1 MGGKTQMEV
10 RVLGPV
16 EAWSGGTKIT
26 LARRQQRLMLGVL
39 ALEANRLVSRDQL
52 VQLLWG
58 EQPPQSA
65 YAVIHSRM
73 SEIRTA
79 VAAGDDDTNGRLAT
93 RGSGYILHV
102 EPESVDAHRFTAI
115 VSAPRSPDSDEHARV
130 RLREAL
136 GLWRGPV
143 LGGWLP
149 DDSYSTLCQGLEA
162 ARLTAMENLFDVEL
176 RLGNHLRVVDEI
188 LATSVANPTRERLT
202 GQMMLALHRAGRT
215 VEALHAYDRWRR
227 WLSDELGI
235 DPGSDIQSLHL
246 AILHGDTELERS
258 DAASTVGSSSARDAA
273 DEGFSARVPQTLPHD
288 IADFSGREHEVAH
301 LRSRVLRRNGSGVS
315 VTTVAGPGGAGKTA
329 LALHVAH
336 QVREEFPHGQ
346 LYATLRGIDDDGPA
360 EPVDVLGRFLRA
372 LGVDHAAMPETLD
385 DRVDLY
391 RDLLA
396 GRRVLVVLD
405 NAASDEQV
413 VPLIPG
419 SPTCSVLVNSRAR
432 LGATFSA
439 ETLKLDVMEQA
450 ESEELLTRIV
460 GTARAVLEPQA
471 VADLARR
478 CGHLPLALRIAGAKL
493 ASKPHWAIRKMV
505 GLLDAEHDR
514 LNRLK
519 HGNLD
524 VRSSIALSYTGLAS
538 GARRL
543 LRRLGTVNVL
553 EIGVWLSAALLD
565 DSLDTAEEC
574 LEELLDAQLIE
585 IAGPDADG
593 RSRYRLHDLVRLFAQ
608 ERDTAEEPSTP
619 EVAGA
624 RAVGACLFLAEAAYR
639 ALNGGDF
646 LTMHGA
652 AARWAV
658 DGRTVAAVAD
668 DPLRWFE
675 IERPT
680 IVALIRRSA
689 KEGWSE
695 ACWDLTCTTSVLF
708 PLCGYHDEWLEMLNL
723 ALNEAQRAGDAQGTG
738 AMLYRLGIL
747 GSDRQELDWAEGK
760 FRLSVTVFEQ
770 AGDRRAAATV
780 SAYLA
785 MIDRFRGRTDAA
797 LLRYEA
803 ALEDLSSFADLG
815 GEAFVLRGMGQAHM
829 DLGDYPTAEHYL
841 GRSLTIFDN
850 IGGSPTGRAQVLF
863 WRGMLRLKQERADE
877 ARTLFEEVLDLTRA
891 SSDRYGQ
898 AQSLRGIG
906 LCYQSEGYPEKAQ
919 EALSEALRIVSQPRP
934 TLVEAHV
941 RKTLAEIDG

>member
-1 MGGKTQMEV
+1 MEV

-16 EAWSGGTKIT
+16 EAWSGGTKISLT
-26 LARRQQRLMLGVL
+26 RRQQRLMLGIL

-79 VAAGDDDTNGRLAT
+79 VAAGNDAGGRLTT
-93 RGSGYILHV
+93 RGSGYILHI
-102 EPESVDAHRFTAI
+102 EPENVDAHRFTAI
-115 VSAPRSPDSDEHARV
+115 ASAPRSPDSDEHERV

-162 ARLTAMENLFDVEL
+162 ARLTATENLFDVEL

-246 AILHGDTELERS
+246 AILHGDTEPERS
-258 DAASTVGSSSARDAA
+258 DAASTVGIPSGRDVA
-273 DEGFSARVPQTLPHD
+273 DEGFSVRVPQTLPHD
-288 IADFSGREHEVAH
+288 IADFSGREQQVAH
-301 LRSRVLRRNGSGVS
+301 LRSRVLRSNGSGVS
-315 VTTVAGPGGAGKTA
+315 VTTVAGPGGVGKTA

-336 QVREEFPHGQ
+336 QVRAEFPHGQ
-346 LYATLRGIDDDGPA
+346 LYATLRGIDHEGPA
-360 EPVDVLGRFLRA
+360 EPIDVLGRFLRA
-372 LGVDHAAMPETLD
+372 LGIDHAAMPETLD

-405 NAASDEQV
+405 NASSDEQV

-432 LGATFSA
+432 LGATFGA
-439 ETLKLDVMEQA
+439 ETLQLEVLEQA

-460 GTARAVLEPQA
+460 GSARTVLEPQA

-478 CGHLPLALRIAGAKL
+478 CGHLPLALRVAGAKL
-493 ASKPHWAIRKMV
+493 AAKPHWAIRKMV
-505 GLLDAEHDR
+505 GLLEAEHDR
-514 LNRLK
+514 LDRLK

-524 VRSSIALSYTGLAS
+524 VRSSIALSYTGLAL

-543 LRRLGTVNVL
+543 LRRLGTLNLL
-553 EIGVWLSAALLD
+553 EVGVWLSAALLD
-565 DSLDTAEEC
+565 DSLDAAEEC

-585 IAGPDADG
+585 IAGTDADG

-608 ERDTAEEPSTP
+608 ERDAAEEPRTA
-619 EVAGA
+619 EAGA

-652 AARWAV
+652 ATRWAV

-680 IVALIRRSA
+680 VVALIRRSA

-695 ACWDLTCTTSVLF
+695 ACWDLACTTSVLF
-708 PLCGYHDEWLEMLNL
+708 PLCGYHDEWLEMLSV
-723 ALNEAQRAGDAQGTG
+723 ALNEAQRAGDAQGMG
-738 AMLYRLGIL
+738 AMLFRLGIL
-747 GSDRQELDWAEGK
+747 GSDRQELDWAEEK
-760 FRLSVTVFEQ
+760 FRLSVTEFEQ
-770 AGDRRAAATV
+770 TGDRRAAAAV

-797 LLRYEA
+797 LRRYEA
-803 ALEDLSSFADLG
+803 ALADLSSFADLG
-815 GEAFVLRGMGQAHM
+815 GEAFVLRGMGQSYM
-829 DLGDYPTAEHYL
+829 DIGDYPTAEHYL
-841 GRSLTIFDN
+841 GRSLTVFDKM
-850 IGGSPTGRAQVLF
+850 GGSSVGRAQVLF
-863 WRGMLRLKQERADE
+863 WRGMLRLKQERTHE
-877 ARTLFEEVLDLTRA
+877 ARSLFEEVLDLTRA

-906 LCYQSEGYPEKAQ
+906 LCYQSEGYPEKAR
-919 EALSEALRIVSQPRP
+919 EALSQALRIVSQPRP